1 MDVINVAI
9 VDDHTLFRRTLIN
22 YLSEQKN
29 ICVSVQ
35 ASDSPELLNKL
46 KTTPVDLLLM
56 DIFLPPVDGVDAL
69 QLIRFEYPE
78 MKILVI
84 SVCNELD
91 NITDLLDLGIN
102 GFISRDDE
110 PDDLINAIRAIS
122 ENKVYHTRS
131 FTEALFR
138 TKQFNMNNETFR
150 QASLNDREKKILQL
164 LWEEKSNKD
173 IADELFLSIR
183 SVEKIRQDMKDKVG
197 VKSTIG
203 LIKYAVQKKIIGY
216 GNGKRTVRVR
226 E

>member
-9 VDDHTLFRRTLIN
+9 VDDHTLFRRTLIH
-22 YLSEQKN
+22 YLSAQKN
-29 ICVSVQ
+29 IIVSVQ
-35 ASDSPELLNKL
+35 ASDTPELLNKL

-56 DIFLPPVDGVDAL
+56 DIFLPPVDVVDAL

-84 SVCNELD
+84 TVCNDLE
-91 NITDLLDLGIN
+91 NITELLDLGIN
-102 GFISRDDE
+102 GFISKDDE
-110 PDDLINAIRAIS
+110 PEDLVNAIRAIS

-138 TKQFNMNNETFR
+138 TKQFNMTNETFR
-150 QASLNDREKKILQL
+150 EASLNEREKKILQL

-203 LIKYAVQKKIIGY
+203 LIKYAVHKKIFGS
-216 GNGKRTVRVR
+216 GKKNVNVRM
-226 E
+226 

>member
-22 YLSEQKN
+22 YLSGQKN

-35 ASDSPELLNKL
+35 ASDTPELLNKL
-46 KTTPVDLLLM
+46 KTTRVDLLLM
-56 DIFLPPVDGVDAL
+56 DLFLPPVDGVDAL
-69 QLIRFEYPE
+69 QVIRFEYPE

-84 SVCNELD
+84 SVSNELE
-91 NITDLLDLGIN
+91 NVSDLLDLGIH
-102 GFISRDDE
+102 GFISKDDE
-110 PDDLINAIRAIS
+110 PDDLTNSIRAIS

-138 TKQFNMNNETFR
+138 TKQFDVNNETFQ

-203 LIKYAVQKKIIGY
+203 LIKYAVQKKIIGSEKK
-216 GNGKRTVRVR
+216 NMNVKL
-226 E
+226 

>member
-9 VDDHTLFRRTLIN
+9 VDDHTLFRRTLIH
-22 YLSEQKN
+22 YLSAQKN
-29 ICVSVQ
+29 IIVSVQ
-35 ASDSPELLNKL
+35 ASDTPELLNKL

-56 DIFLPPVDGVDAL
+56 DIFLPPVDVVDAL

-84 SVCNELD
+84 TVCNDLE
-91 NITDLLDLGIN
+91 NITELLDLGIN
-102 GFISRDDE
+102 GFISKDDE
-110 PDDLINAIRAIS
+110 PEDLINSIRAIS

-138 TKQFNMNNETFR
+138 TKQFNMTNETFR
-150 QASLNDREKKILQL
+150 EASLNEREKKILQL

-203 LIKYAVQKKIIGY
+203 LIKYAVQKKIFGS
-216 GNGKRTVRVR
+216 GKKNVNVRT
-226 E
+226 